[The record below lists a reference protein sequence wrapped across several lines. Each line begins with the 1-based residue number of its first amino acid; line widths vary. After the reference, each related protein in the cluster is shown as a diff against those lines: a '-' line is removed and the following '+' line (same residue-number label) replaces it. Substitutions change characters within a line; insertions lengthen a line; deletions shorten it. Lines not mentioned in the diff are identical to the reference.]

1 MYTGLPRSLVF
12 AASAAF
18 GSDWVSL
25 VGRAQPASSAP
36 ALLLFALRLGLAAV
50 HGTALAPPGLR
61 PRSRALR
68 CTVSGAWCSL
78 GAGGWSGGP
87 VCTVSGACSAW
98 VWLYVGFALLFA
110 PRVERLKLEDGGPC
124 FLFITL
130 VWGPASFLIH
140 TLLRWPGQ
148 AFDPGIDFGGEL
160 LLELLGAAVWSAASL
175 YW

>member
-1 MYTGLPRSLVF
+1 MAQ
-12 AASAAF
+12 AA
-18 GSDWVSL
+18 GPV
-25 VGRAQPASSAP
+25 AP
-36 ALLLFALRLGLAAV
+36 SVPCLGLA
-50 HGTALAPPGLR
+50 L
-61 PRSRALR
+61 
-68 CTVSGAWCSL
+68 L
-78 GAGGWSGGP
+78 GFGF
-87 VCTVSGACSAW
+87 
-98 VWLYVGFALLFA
+98 VGFALLFA

-160 LLELLGAAVWSAASL
+160 VLELLGAAVWSAASL